1 MLDLYYFLWFAF
13 QFFIWN
19 FGFWFVEFSL
29 VGISTAVSSLLP
41 QAILTHRITRH
52 NRNTITNAAQI
63 LFRVMYKYCGN
74 PHARCCNNTYPRWE
88 LCSEVRFEAL
98 KRQLGEYLKQQI
110 GGFQPNLFF
119 TRRWVHNENNVG
131 KKKQNKIQQ
140 NLWCWPWLGEYH
152 IIMVLSYSF
161 QHQHTVYS
169 ICGTVLPEGENK
181 RKCLQKQKGHIR
193 TKKGKGRKRQ
203 KACKG

>member
-1 MLDLYYFLWFAF
+1 MLDLYNFLWLRF

-29 VGISTAVSSLLP
+29 VGISTAVSFLLP

-63 LFRVMYKYCGN
+63 LLRVMYKYCGN

-119 TRRWVHNENNVG
+119 IGPESDHWLCLSLTHWLTNSLPFSKLESDHWLPLCEDANSKLVEDCYCC
-131 KKKQNKIQQ
+131 QCWWWWLCWQQ
-140 NLWCWPWLGEYH
+140 FDAYLGTE
-152 IIMVLSYSF
+152 
-161 QHQHTVYS
+161 
-169 ICGTVLPEGENK
+169 
-181 RKCLQKQKGHIR
+181 
-193 TKKGKGRKRQ
+193 
-203 KACKG
+203 AW

>member
-52 NRNTITNAAQI
+52 NRNAITNAAQI
-63 LFRVMYKYCGN
+63 LFRVTYKYCGN

-131 KKKQNKIQQ
+131 KKTKQNPAKSLMLALIR
-140 NLWCWPWLGEYH
+140 WISYH
-152 IIMVLSYSF
+152 
-161 QHQHTVYS
+161 H
-169 ICGTVLPEGENK
+169 GTFVFLPAPTRSLFHMWYGPA
-181 RKCLQKQKGHIR
+181 RGGKQKKVLAKTKRAHKD
-193 TKKGKGRKRQ
+193 KKGKGRKRQ